1 MDMQGLPI
9 AAGPSDLMRH
19 GFSSLEAKLNA
30 PHPVQEI
37 ESRAEALDMRA
48 KLKRVRAIYGSHMA
62 MRIATEK
69 AVFSR
74 PRRLP
79 GLHQSSAG
87 LDIVMGRENTIEFSD
102 YLNDP
107 RERADLPKV
116 NFHDVVEGM

>member
-1 MDMQGLPI
+1 MQGIPI
-9 AAGPSDLMRH
+9 QSGPSDLLRT
-19 GFSSLEAKLNA
+19 GFNSLEAKMNA
-30 PHPVQEI
+30 PHPVQAI
-37 ESRAEALDMRA
+37 EERCEALDMRD

-69 AVFSR
+69 SVFSR

-79 GLHQSSAG
+79 GLPQSSAG
-87 LDIVMGRENTIEFSD
+87 LDVVTGRGERIEFAD

-107 RERADLPKV
+107 RERVDLPKV